1 MNKLAQLAIFSATLF
16 AASTAQAIDLRI
28 GLELG
33 FTATA
38 ADALGSSRTI
48 ENARLGGSLAI
59 TPVDF
64 IDLRLGCSRGAAYDA
79 ALNDKDGA
87 STLDVCKAGFMVK
100 PSSMKGY
107 GIGYDFAIFGREAR
121 RYDDAVY
128 EEARISSRALRLEG
142 PISDAF
148 YWTASIERVERE
160 LQIRE
165 VNHADTAIVGEERDA
180 TAGWGLMGG
189 ISLKLGGKK

>member
-1 MNKLAQLAIFSATLF
+1 MRKLALLAIFFGAG
-16 AASTAQAIDLRI
+16 TAQAIDLRL

-33 FTATA
+33 FTSTA

-48 ENARLGGSLAI
+48 ENGRLGGSLGIA
-59 TPVDF
+59 PVDV
-64 IDLRLGCSRGAAYDA
+64 IDLRIGCSRGAAYDA

-87 STLDVCKAGFMVK
+87 STLDVCKVGFMVM
-100 PSSMKGY
+100 PSSLKGY
-107 GIGYDFAIFGREAR
+107 AVGYDFAIYGREAR

-128 EEARISSRALRLEG
+128 EEFRIGSRALRLEG
-142 PISDAF
+142 PISGAF

-165 VNHADTAIVGEERDA
+165 VKHADTAIVGEERDA